1 MNTLEKLIQIAQDE
15 NITIDYTD
23 YLPYNLEGLHINLEG
38 IGHIISILHR
48 VKNDKDKYIEIL
60 GEELGHYF
68 TSVGD
73 NLIKV
78 DSYRDYLKICK
89 TEKKALDWSVN
100 VIIKN
105 SDLERAFKNNCASYY
120 DVAEFLNVPEKLV
133 REKFKYLAS
142 KNINGYVSLGEYKVI
157 LTNLPN
163 VLIYKNFNY

>member
-23 YLPYNLEGLHINLEG
+23 YLPCNLEGLHLHLEG
-38 IGHIISILHR
+38 IGHIISILNYI
-48 VKNDKDKYIEIL
+48 KDDKDKYIEIL

-68 TSVGD
+68 TSTGD
-73 NLIKV
+73 NLV
-78 DSYRDYLKICK
+78 NVENYRDYLRICK
-89 TEKKALDWSVN
+89 TEKKALDWSV
-100 VIIKN
+100 IFLIKD

-120 DVAEFLNVPEKLV
+120 DVAEFLDVPEKLV

-142 KNINGYVSLGEYKVI
+142 KYANGYIDLGEYKII

-163 VLIYKNFNY
+163 IMIYKDI

>member
-1 MNTLEKLIQIAQDE
+1 MDTLERLLQIAADE
-15 NITIDYTD
+15 RITIDYTD
-23 YLPYNLEGLHINLEG
+23 SLPTGLEGLHIHLDG

-48 VKNDKDKYIEIL
+48 VRNIKDKYIEVL

-68 TSVGD
+68 TSTGD
-73 NLIKV
+73 NLVNIQN
-78 DSYRDYLKICK
+78 YREYLKICK

-100 VIIKN
+100 FLIKD

-133 REKFKYLAS
+133 IEKFKYLAS
-142 KNINGYVSLGEYKVI
+142 KNINGYIELGEYKII

-163 VLIYKNFNY
+163 IMIYKEI